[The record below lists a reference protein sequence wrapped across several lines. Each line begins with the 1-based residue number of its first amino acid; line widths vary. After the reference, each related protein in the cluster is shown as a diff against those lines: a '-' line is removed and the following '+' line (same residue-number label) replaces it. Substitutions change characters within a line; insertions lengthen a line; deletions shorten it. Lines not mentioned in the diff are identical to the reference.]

1 MRGYASALRTYPR
14 IDEESFNGGDSIM
27 QIRTNSVLHLHP
39 ARIGQGGA

>member
-14 IDEESFNGGDSIM
+14 IDEESFNGGGSIM
-27 QIRTNSVLHLHP
+27 LTHINSVPQLHL